1 MSPDP
6 NLELTAVTLCN
17 ALCTG
22 TTTYAGVDIS
32 GFIGSCKLFLSQDKT
47 VGTIMGASILD
58 SADNTT
64 FAAVVAPTIS
74 NTGSSVSREITLDTK
89 SLRKYIQFRHTM
101 NGTTTFQVGAFVIGQ
116 QAVQ

>member
-22 TTTYAGVDIS
+22 TVTYAGVDIS
-32 GFIGSCKLFLSQDKT
+32 GFVGTCKLFLSQDKT
-47 VGTIMGASILD
+47 AGTLMASSILD

-64 FAAVVAPTIS
+64 FAAVVAPTII
-74 NTGSSVSREITLDTK
+74 NAASSVSREITLDTK
-89 SLRKYIQFRHTM
+89 TLRRYIQFRHVT
-101 NGTTTFQVGAFVIGQ
+101 NGSTTYQVGAFVIGQ
-116 QAVQ
+116 QQVQ